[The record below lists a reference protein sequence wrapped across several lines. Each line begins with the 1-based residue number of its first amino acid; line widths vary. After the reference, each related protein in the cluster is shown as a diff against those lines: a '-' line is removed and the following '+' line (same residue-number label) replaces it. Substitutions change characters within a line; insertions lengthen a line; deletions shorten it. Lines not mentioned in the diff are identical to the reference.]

1 VSIVVD
7 ADAHVNEA
15 LPELAQ
21 HFDAAYRERTPFVIK
36 DTKGLTRILM
46 EGRLYPEPRLR
57 QAHSKRVEGKDLGG
71 IQAGASDALA
81 RLGDLDTEGI
91 DVQVVYGSLALSVTT
106 IADTGF
112 AIALAQALNDYYAAF
127 CVAAPSRLR
136 AMAVVPLQDVD
147 AAVTE
152 LRRAVEELGLLGA
165 TVPPNVAGRN
175 LDRPEFDPLWAEA
188 QRLDVPVSVHWGNGA
203 YVPAAGNERFDTHF
217 MSHATGHPFEQM
229 IAMASVV
236 CGGLLERFPTLRF
249 GFLEAGCGWVPY
261 WVERLEEHYERR
273 SAEMTAMRR
282 SPREYL
288 AEGRCF
294 VTAEPDEA
302 LLPLAV
308 ETLGADALLF
318 ASDYPHTDSK
328 FPYAVKS
335 LRERDDVNESVKA
348 KVLGDN
354 AQHYYGARLFG

>member
-1 VSIVVD
+1 MIVVD

-15 LPELAQ
+15 LPELAG
-21 HFDAAYRERTPFVIK
+21 HFDAAYRERAPFVIK

-71 IQAGASDALA
+71 IQAGASNALA

-127 CVAAPSRLR
+127 GAAAPSRLR

-147 AAVTE
+147 AAVIE
-152 LRRAVEELGLLGA
+152 LLGA

-236 CGGLLERFPTLRF
+236 CGGLLERFPMLRF

-288 AEGRCF
+288 AEGRCY
-294 VTAEPDEA
+294 VTAEPDET

-335 LRERDDVNESVKA
+335 LCERDDVDESVKA
-348 KVLGDN
+348 KVLGAN
-354 AQHYYGARLFG
+354 AERYYGARLFA

>member
-1 VSIVVD
+1 MIVD
-7 ADAHVNEA
+7 ADAHVNES
-15 LPELAQ
+15 LPDLAE
-21 HFDAAYRERTPFVIK
+21 HFDPAYRDRAPFVIK

-57 QAHSKRVEGKDLGG
+57 QAHTRRVEGKDLGG
-71 IQAGASDALA
+71 IQAGASNPLA

-106 IADTGF
+106 IPDTGF
-112 AIALAQALNDYYAAF
+112 AIALARALNDYYAAF
-127 CVAAPSRLR
+127 GAAAPARLR
-136 AMAVVPLQDVD
+136 AMAVVPLQDVE
-147 AAVTE
+147 ASVAE

-175 LDRPEFDPLWAEA
+175 LDHGEFDPLWAEA

-236 CGGLLERFPTLRF
+236 CGGLLERFPGLRF

-261 WVERLEEHYERR
+261 WVERLEEHYARR
-273 SAEMTAMRR
+273 SAEMPAMRR

-302 LLPLAV
+302 LLPIAADA
-308 ETLGADALLF
+308 LGSDALLF
-318 ASDYPHTDSK
+318 ASDYPHSDSK

-335 LRERDDVNESVKA
+335 LRERDDVDESVKT
-348 KVLGDN
+348 KVLGAN
-354 AQHYYGARLFG
+354 AQRYYGDRLLG